1 MQLEDRNVSLVE
13 ATAHSVRGAPSTAA
27 ALRGKEGL
35 GRKTTS
41 PDLRPSRTDPKF
53 PGTFIFSQSFVSS
66 ELIKT
71 TFS

>member
-1 MQLEDRNVSLVE
+1 MKLEDRNVNLVE
-13 ATAHSVRGAPSTAA
+13 ATARSVRGVPPTTA
-27 ALRGKEGL
+27 ALRGQEGL

-41 PDLRPSRTDPKF
+41 PDLRPGRNDPNV